1 MILTQSYFLLT
12 EGWRMFLPEG
22 PLVDTTNRER
32 LQLITRENGKSL
44 SKSNQHVRK
53 AHYGGFLLLNVNN
66 VNEIPLINKVTLRL
80 AILTISKLTGSNVR
94 FSSLETSPSGKSEE
108 KRNDVFAGYFK
119 ARILETCLAKLRTG
133 DFFD

>member
-1 MILTQSYFLLT
+1 MFVKSFHKIKGPEVVLFVGIIWRREKAPMIPTQSYFLLT

-53 AHYGGFLLLNVNN
+53 AHYGGFLLLNVNDVN
-66 VNEIPLINKVTLRL
+66 VPKGNTAYN
-80 AILTISKLTGSNVR
+80 
-94 FSSLETSPSGKSEE
+94 
-108 KRNDVFAGYFK
+108 
-119 ARILETCLAKLRTG
+119 
-133 DFFD
+133 

>member
-66 VNEIPLINKVTLRL
+66 VNEVLVINKVTLRL
-80 AILTISKLTGSNVR
+80 AILTISKLTGENVR
-94 FSSLETSPSGKSEE
+94 FSSLETSPSAKSEE
-108 KRNDVFAGYFK
+108 KRMFSQAISK
-119 ARILETCLAKLRTG
+119 QES
-133 DFFD
+133 

>member
-53 AHYGGFLLLNVNN
+53 AHYGGFLLLNVNK
-66 VNEIPLINKVTLRL
+66 ILLINKVTLRL

-94 FSSLETSPSGKSEE
+94 FSSLETSPSAKSEE